1 MNNHECLCTNIPLSE
16 QEESVDIIPGQSC
29 SQPCAGNYFYSCGH
43 HTNKTIYSAYVL
55 LPKCRHGNDRN
66 FVFYEKEILENF
78 PLGFEV
84 AANDQ
89 QCVYS
94 HFSAKVT
101 SLSAANDFCRSIGG
115 KLAKIN
121 DMVEI
126 QDILPESILHTRLMQ
141 QILLYYK
148 FKFIND
154 SKWYWI
160 ERTND
165 TPDPNTI
172 SERLIK
178 QCSKMPEM
186 VDRNCLAIQYVS
198 NADQSHERCIIETDE
213 CTTKSAMPV
222 CVDEHIEYQPTI
234 VPPID
239 EENPAEI
246 SVNITVEHS
255 CDEHYDLIDDFCYR
269 LVLHEVGWNEA
280 KSTCHKDHAT
290 IFIPEKSVSLQYI
303 KSIFLRRKHY
313 VSSGFAHVGVYYDRV
328 NRTVVQYN
336 MSNTNNDQLIIPDSN
351 AIYDI
356 CEKSFQERFTALMLS
371 MNITLNEKNRLRNEQ
386 SGCGYIDLLS
396 NVVPTIRCDEIP
408 CNRTATVICQKFPI
422 IKTQIIPAKR

>member
-1 MNNHECLCTNIPLSE
+1 MVRC
-16 QEESVDIIPGQSC
+16 C
-29 SQPCAGNYFYSCGH
+29 SLQW
-43 HTNKTIYSAYVL
+43 
-55 LPKCRHGNDRN
+55 D
-66 FVFYEKEILENF
+66 ILENL

-115 KLAKIN
+115 KLAKVN
-121 DMVEI
+121 DIVEI

-160 ERTND
+160 ERTGD
-165 TPDPNTI
+165 TPDPNSI

-186 VDRNCLAIQYVS
+186 VDRNCLAIQYVP
-198 NADQSHERCIIETDE
+198 NADQTHERCIIETNE
-213 CTTKSAMPV
+213 CSVRSAMPV
-222 CVDEHIEYQPTI
+222 CVDEHLEYKPTI

-239 EENPAEI
+239 EQNPGEI

-255 CDEHYDLIDDFCYR
+255 CGNEDYDLIDDFCYR
-269 LVLHEVGWNEA
+269 IEYHEVGWNEA
-280 KSTCHKDHAT
+280 KSICHKDHAT
-290 IFIPEKSVSLQYI
+290 VFIPEKSVSLQYI
-303 KSIFLRRKHY
+303 KSMFLRRKNY
-313 VSSGFAHVGVYYDRV
+313 ISPGFAHVGVFYDRV
-328 NRTVVQYN
+328 NRTVQQYN
-336 MSNTNNDQLIIPDSN
+336 ISNTNNDQLIIPDSN

-356 CEKSFQERFTALMLS
+356 CEKSFQERYTSLMMSPSVKLE
-371 MNITLNEKNRLRNEQ
+371 EKNRLRTQ
-386 SGCGYIDLLS
+386 QIGCGYIDLLS
-396 NVVPTIRCDEIP
+396 NIVPTIRCDEIP
-408 CNRTATVICQKFPI
+408 CNRTATVICQKLPI
-422 IKTQIIPAKR
+422 IKTKLIPAKR